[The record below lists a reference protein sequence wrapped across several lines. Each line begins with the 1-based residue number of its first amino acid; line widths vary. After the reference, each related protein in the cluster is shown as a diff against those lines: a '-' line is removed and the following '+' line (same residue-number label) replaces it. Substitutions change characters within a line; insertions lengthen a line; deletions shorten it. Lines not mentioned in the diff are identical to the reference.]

1 MGKGTADLA
10 AQRKQRDF
18 GIQRAL
24 RCSFCVSPIAE
35 KPGKAGNSREIREQF
50 SELQTDWRWM
60 QSPANRSLPK
70 IPVNREK
77 YREIDATFDPEDIQY
92 VDFIGRLT
100 AFLADGA
107 NS

>member
-1 MGKGTADLA
+1 
-10 AQRKQRDF
+10 
-18 GIQRAL
+18 
-24 RCSFCVSPIAE
+24 
-35 KPGKAGNSREIREQF
+35 
-50 SELQTDWRWM
+50 M